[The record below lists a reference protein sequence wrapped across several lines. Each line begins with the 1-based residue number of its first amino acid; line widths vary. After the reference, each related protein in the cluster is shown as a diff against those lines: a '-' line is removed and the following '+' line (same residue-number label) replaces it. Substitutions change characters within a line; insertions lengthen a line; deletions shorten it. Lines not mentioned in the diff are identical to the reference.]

1 MSTDPSP
8 LNSPS
13 PLNRGALAAAVRSGT
28 PTLGTFIGT
37 ASPLAAEVCAAAEQ
51 LINVRR

>member
-1 MSTDPSP
+1 MT
-8 LNSPS
+8 

-37 ASPLAAEVCAAAEQ
+37 ASPLAAAVGAELGRARTALKPQ
-51 LINVRR
+51 